1 MKAKRAL
8 ALVPVLALALA
19 GCGGSSGGGNAGGG
33 GATDADCAKAE
44 VLCVGLV
51 TDTGKIDDKSFN
63 QSAWEGVQAAV
74 KELGGVSKYVETTDT
89 KDYANNIKQFTDKKY
104 DAIVTVGFLMA
115 DATAAAAKGSPDV
128 KFIGVD
134 QAQPEKDAP
143 ANYTSLVFPEDQAGY
158 AAGVLAAKLTKTGK
172 LGQVLGLQIPPVEK
186 FAKGFEA
193 GAKSVKPDVQ
203 VFAVYH
209 PAGDNAFTDPV
220 WGGNEARK
228 QLAQGADVIFG
239 AGGKTGNG
247 ALAEVAKASGA
258 GTSVFCIGVD
268 TDQWNTV
275 PEAQKCLVT
284 SAMKNITLGVTDLVK
299 QVKSASIKGGYFNG
313 TTGLADYHDL
323 KGAVPADVQ
332 TAVADVVK
340 GLADGSIKTGVT
352 L

>member
-1 MKAKRAL
+1 MAL
-8 ALVPVLALALA
+8 E
-19 GCGGSSGGGNAGGG
+19 N
-33 GATDADCAKAE
+33 
-44 VLCVGLV
+44 
-51 TDTGKIDDKSFN
+51 F
-63 QSAWEGVQAAV
+63 AAV
-74 KELGGVSKYVETTDT
+74 
-89 KDYANNIKQFTDKKY
+89 
-104 DAIVTVGFLMA
+104 AIHLSVT
-115 DATAAAAKGSPDV
+115 
-128 KFIGVD
+128 
-134 QAQPEKDAP
+134 
-143 ANYTSLVFPEDQAGY
+143 
-158 AAGVLAAKLTKTGK
+158 
-172 LGQVLGLQIPPVEK
+172 
-186 FAKGFEA
+186 
-193 GAKSVKPDVQ
+193 
-203 VFAVYH
+203 
-209 PAGDNAFTDPV
+209 
-220 WGGNEARK
+220 
-228 QLAQGADVIFG
+228 

-284 SAMKNITLGVTDLVK
+284 SAMKNITLGVTDLIK

>member
-51 TDTGKIDDKSFN
+51 TDTGKVDDKSFN

-89 KDYANNIKQFTDKKY
+89 KDYGNNIKQFTDKKY
-104 DAIVTVGFLMA
+104 DAVITVGFLMA
-115 DATAAAAKGSPDV
+115 DATAAAAKASPDT

-134 QAQPEKDAP
+134 QSQPKDAL

-158 AAGVLAAKLTKTGK
+158 AAGVLAAKLSKTGK
-172 LGQVLGLQIPPVEK
+172 LAQVLGMQIPPVEK

-193 GAKSVKPDVQ
+193 GAKSVKADIQ
-203 VFAVYH
+203 VSAVYH
-209 PAGDNAFTDPV
+209 PAGGNAFTDPV
-220 WGGNEARK
+220 WGGNEAK
-228 QLAQGADVIFG
+228 KALAQGADVVFG

-247 ALAEVAKASGA
+247 ALAEVAKADGA
-258 GTSVFCIGVD
+258 GASVFCIGVD

-284 SAMKNITLGVTDLVK
+284 SAMKNITLGVTDLIK